1 VHGASLGLRTTDPDL
16 LGEVCARLPPGWTP
30 AKGHL
35 VDRLVSVVA
44 ASGAQRPGLR
54 RLHVAYVDSRLVLRT
69 PSLEDLLFDLR
80 SELEQTMIE
89 SAQERL
95 FVHAGAVGWRGR
107 AILIPGS
114 SHSGKT
120 SLVAALLR
128 AGATYFSDEYAVLD
142 AQGRVHAYPR
152 PLLLR
157 REGQLDERIS
167 PEQLGAR
174 VARRPL
180 RVGMVLAA
188 HHRARAAWRPIRLT
202 PGRAMLA
209 LLRHTPAARAW
220 PKVALSYLETIAR
233 QATVLE
239 GARGEAE
246 QVLSWLLDRDADAW
260 RLETTA

>member
-1 VHGASLGLRTTDPDL
+1 MHGASLGLRTTDPDL
-16 LGEVCARLPPGWTP
+16 LGEVCARLPLGWRP

-80 SELEQTMIE
+80 NELEQTMIE
-89 SAQERL
+89 SAQGRL

-128 AGATYFSDEYAVLD
+128 AGATYYSDEYAVLD
-142 AQGRVHAYPR
+142 AEGRVHAYPR

-157 REGQLDERIS
+157 RDGLPDARIR
-167 PEQLGAR
+167 PEEFGAR

-180 RVGMVLAA
+180 RVGLVLAA
-188 HHRARAAWRPIRLT
+188 RHRERGVWRPIRLT
-202 PGRAMLA
+202 PGRAVLA
-209 LLRHTPAARAW
+209 LLRHTPAARAS
-220 PKVALSYLETIAR
+220 PQIALSYLETVAR
-233 QATVLE
+233 QAMVLD
-239 GARGEAE
+239 GQRGEAD
-246 QVLSWLLDRDADAW
+246 QIVSWLRDRDDNAW
-260 RLETTA
+260 RLERTA